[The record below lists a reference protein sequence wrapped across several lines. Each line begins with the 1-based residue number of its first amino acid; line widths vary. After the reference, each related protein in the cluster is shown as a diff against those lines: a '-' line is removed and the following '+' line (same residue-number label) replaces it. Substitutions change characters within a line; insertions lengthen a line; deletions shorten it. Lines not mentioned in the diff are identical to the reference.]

1 MGWRWCKG
9 REKGGVSAT
18 APAPDSDDDEEEEE
32 EEDED
37 EEEEEE
43 EGGRKPTLGL
53 RMVTLVPSSA
63 PSTNPASPS
72 LGLKTTG
79 SALAAWVALDAPAP
93 AAPAAE
99 AEAGWP

>member
-1 MGWRWCKG
+1 M
-9 REKGGVSAT
+9 
-18 APAPDSDDDEEEEE
+18 APAPDSDDDEEEVDEDEDEE
-32 EEDED
+32 EE

-53 RMVTLVPSSA
+53 RMVTFVPSSA

-93 AAPAAE
+93 AAE

>member
-1 MGWRWCKG
+1 MSWGRG

-18 APAPDSDDDEEEEE
+18 APDATPEAEADEDDE
-32 EEDED
+32 ED

-43 EGGRKPTLGL
+43 SRRPTLGL

-72 LGLKTTG
+72 FGLSTTG
-79 SALAAWVALDAPAP
+79 SALAAWVALPPP
-93 AAPAAE
+93 AAAAAAAAE
-99 AEAGWP
+99 EEDER